1 MSVVRSFEAL
11 TERECRQ
18 VLADNEVGRVVF
30 VGDDDFPVVLPVNY
44 IIDGDLIVFRTAP
57 GEKFDSIPTRP
68 VAFEVDGMERWS
80 RSGWSVLVQGFGR
93 DMTEAVGSQYEEFRS
108 RTIDLWAPGEK
119 PHWLAIEVRNI
130 SGRRIFSGA
139 KRTSSQFGGVDE

>member
-1 MSVVRSFEAL
+1 M
-11 TERECRQ
+11 
-18 VLADNEVGRVVF
+18 
-30 VGDDDFPVVLPVNY
+30 NY

-93 DMTEAVGSQYEEFRS
+93 DMTEAVGSQYEEFRARS
-108 RTIDLWAPGEK
+108 IDLWAPGEK
-119 PHWLAIEVRNI
+119 PHWLAIEVGHI
-130 SGRRIFSGA
+130 TGRRLSSIPEPR
-139 KRTSSQFGGVDE
+139 RTEYGTDDS